1 MRTTS
6 NFGNIASLKTKLTGL
21 EVHIKEIQD
30 EISKLQQTLDF
41 YKKEFNL
48 IKSDKATQDDM
59 LDSKKKD
66 VVVALNQKLFVLDDE
81 LKKHVAHQKAENSRL
96 QQQITQLKGDKTTIN
111 EQLLKLE
118 NELNDLQK
126 HVGKDSDELH

>member
-1 MRTTS
+1 MATTS
-6 NFGNIASLKTKLTGL
+6 NFGNIASLKTKLTSL

-59 LDSKKKD
+59 LDAKKKD

-81 LKKHVAHQKAENSRL
+81 LKKHAAHQKAENSRL

-118 NELNDLQK
+118 SELNDLQK

>member
-111 EQLLKLE
+111 EQSKP
-118 NELNDLQK
+118 
-126 HVGKDSDELH
+126 